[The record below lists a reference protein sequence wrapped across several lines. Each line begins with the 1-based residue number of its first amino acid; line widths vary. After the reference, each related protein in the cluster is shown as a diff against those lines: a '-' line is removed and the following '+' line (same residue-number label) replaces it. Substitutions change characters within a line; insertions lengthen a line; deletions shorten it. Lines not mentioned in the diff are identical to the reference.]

1 MEPSQANLIDFRE
14 LSQNRLVRTLLG
26 FGQWLLEPLLRTR
39 KTNSAYRK
47 LLELRSGNTDA
58 SFYDQGLEALGV
70 SYHISDEDLGKIPLD
85 GPVFLLANHPYGGVD
100 GLVLGSV
107 LDRVRPDSRLL
118 ANSLLARIDDMGGRC
133 FYVDPFGTP
142 EAIKGNFKG
151 LKQTLKWL
159 RDGHAMATFPSGTV
173 SHLKWGSKRVSD
185 PTWAENLVP
194 IILKTGA
201 TVVPVYFPGR
211 NSDIFQIAG
220 LVHPLLRTL
229 MLPREMMN
237 ANQRRIEVR
246 IGSPVS
252 AKRLH
257 HFGGNREV
265 MDFLRLRTYILK
277 SRHVAD
283 KTKFTPD
290 SRKAHTG
297 EPIVDAQ
304 PAGVL
309 EEELRDL
316 PESTL
321 LLEHEPFAVYAAKAK
336 DIPHILLEIG
346 RLREITFRAVGEGT
360 GTPRDL
366 DKFDTD
372 YWHLFVWNRA
382 ERELVGAYRL
392 GLTDEILPVKGKRGL
407 YTSTLFRFKTKV
419 IASLDPAIELGRSF
433 IIEKYQRKPL
443 SLGLLWKGIGQF
455 IVRHP
460 DHCHLFG
467 PVSISN
473 EYQSLS
479 KNLMV
484 TYLREHA
491 LDPVLAS
498 KVKAR
503 NPTRS
508 RHLGSLDRR
517 SFKRSVRDI
526 EDVSA
531 LISEIEREE
540 RGVPVLLRQYL
551 KLNATMLSFNVDPAF
566 NDSLDGLIL
575 IDLRRTSPKTLERY
589 MGQDGARQF
598 FARHKVGLARRPAP
612 NPFARSEK

>member
-1 MEPSQANLIDFRE
+1 MDPSQTRLIDFRE
-14 LSQNRLVRTLLG
+14 LSGNRLGRALLG
-26 FGQWLLEPLLRTR
+26 FAQWAMEPVLRTG
-39 KTNSAYRK
+39 KTNAAFRE
-47 LLELRSGNTDA
+47 LLELRRAHPSV
-58 SFYDQGLEALGV
+58 SFYDHGLEALGV
-70 SYHISDEDLGKIPLD
+70 LYDVSEKDLSKIPSE

-100 GLVLGSV
+100 GLVLGSL

-118 ANSLLARIDDMGGRC
+118 VNSLLDRIDHMGGRC
-133 FYVDPFGTP
+133 IYVDPFGTP
-142 EAIKGNFKG
+142 EATKSNFKG
-151 LKQTLKWL
+151 LKQTLQWL
-159 RDGHAMATFPSGTV
+159 KDGHAMGTFPSGTV
-173 SHLKWGSKRVSD
+173 SHLKWGSGRVAD
-185 PTWAENLVP
+185 PVWADNLVP
-194 IILKTGA
+194 VILKTGA

-211 NSDIFQIAG
+211 NSNLFQLAG
-220 LVHPLLRTL
+220 LIHPLLRTL
-229 MLPREMMN
+229 MLPRELVGLR
-237 ANQRRIEVR
+237 ARRVEVR
-246 IGSPVS
+246 IGNPIS
-252 AKRLH
+252 AKRLQ

-265 MDFLRLRTYILK
+265 MDFLRLRTYILQN
-277 SRHVAD
+277 REVAK
-283 KTKFTPD
+283 KTKFTPAV
-290 SRKAHTG
+290 RTAHSG
-297 EPIVDAQ
+297 DPIVDAQ
-304 PAGVL
+304 PL
-309 EEELRDL
+309 EALEQEIASL
-316 PESTL
+316 PESAL
-321 LLEHEPFAVYAAKAK
+321 LAVHEPFAVYAARADK
-336 DIPHILLEIG
+336 IPHLLLEIG

-360 GTPRDL
+360 GTARDL
-366 DKFDTD
+366 DKFDAE
-372 YWHLFVWNRA
+372 YWHLFVWNRKD
-382 ERELVGAYRL
+382 RDIMGAYRL
-392 GLTDEILPVKGKRGL
+392 GLTDEILPARGKRGL

-419 IASLDPAIELGRSF
+419 IQSLDPAIELGRSF
-433 IIEKYQRKPL
+433 VVEKYQRKPQ

-455 IVRHP
+455 VVRHP

-473 EYQSLS
+473 DYQGLS

-508 RHLGSLDRR
+508 RNLGGLDQR

-575 IDLRRTSPKTLERY
+575 IDLRRTSVKTLERY
-589 MGQDGARQF
+589 MGREGVQRFLEHHRNPEAGA
-598 FARHKVGLARRPAP
+598 A
-612 NPFARSEK
+612 S